1 MGGADRIRSNQF
13 FRQRL
18 LTCITE
24 EEVQGLL
31 NSFKHEREELMTA
44 IHTIMYYMKSIS
56 REEAWIMSPAERENC
71 AKLIKERI
79 ELFEKAGFPL
89 P

>member
-1 MGGADRIRSNQF
+1 MNGARINSINQF
-13 FRQRL
+13 FANGSDL
-18 LTCITE
+18 ITE

-56 REEAWIMSPAERENC
+56 REEAWIMSPAER
-71 AKLIKERI
+71 KLRETN
-79 ELFEKAGFPL
+79 
-89 P
+89 